1 MKTNNKL
8 LLGFVLT
15 LPVLFWVYVLLRYS
29 VNVPWFDDFEPFP
42 DLLHKWILSD
52 SLSEKIT
59 LLFHPNNEHRMVFG
73 KLLTVIYY
81 WVTGTL
87 HFTYLH
93 IVGALFT
100 FGTFAL
106 FWKVFRSTGLSLKY
120 FLPVPFLLFQIQY
133 HLIFLWAICS
143 LQHQPVVFF
152 VCLTMYL
159 LVQKRFGWAILAG
172 FCANFA
178 MSNGIFVWVGG
189 AAILLL
195 WSQWRQ
201 LGIWIVAGGLA
212 IWLYFQGMTTMGN
225 EASIEYFKNHPH
237 LSFLG
242 FFAFLG
248 GLFDFFFERPIQI
261 RTALPVLMGLLTML
275 WVVPWLLGL
284 VLPWVR
290 QTLRWPA
297 QLPRFTERMQATI
310 THQQQVTY
318 FSLGVMVFILSN
330 AAIIGFLRPR
340 FGFEVM
346 VVSNYKI
353 YPAVFLIVGY
363 LAYLGAN
370 AQDMWRTWGF
380 RITLGL
386 GVFIWAMSLL
396 HYLPAIIE
404 RRKSLLVNVFNQEH
418 HSFGLGHFPG
428 TPTGEYVEALM
439 QDVTARGIY
448 AYPDDF
454 KPYYDQMRSVQTP
467 LPPALRVQIQ
477 TTSEAILVLEPDT
490 PYKAGFDTGSYAFLR
505 QGKELYVF
513 RVDQNLYR
521 GRNIFRLFDKG
532 RALMI
537 PYSLIPPG
545 EYELGVLRVGDGQV
559 ESGIIR
565 SITISEEQGFKT
577 I

>member
-1 MKTNNKL
+1 MAA
-8 LLGFVLT
+8 

-42 DLLHKWILSD
+42 DLLNKWVQ
-52 SLSEKIT
+52 SESTLQKVA

-73 KLLTVIYY
+73 KLLTVVYY
-81 WVTGTL
+81 WLTGTL

-106 FWKVFRSTGLSLKY
+106 FWSVFRSSRLSFKY

-159 LVQKRFGWAILAG
+159 LVRKQFAWAILAG

-201 LGIWIVAGGLA
+201 LAIWLVAGGVA
-212 IWLYFQGMTTMGN
+212 VWLYFQGMTTMGN

-248 GLFDFFFERPIQI
+248 GLFDFFYERPIQV
-261 RTALPVLMGLLTML
+261 RTALPVLMGILAMV
-275 WVVPWLLGL
+275 WVGAWLLGL
-284 VLPWVR
+284 GLPWMR
-290 QTLRWPA
+290 RTLRWPA
-297 QLPRFTERMQATI
+297 RLPRFTLRLDDTI
-310 THQQQVTY
+310 SRQHEITY
-318 FSLGVMVFILSN
+318 FSLGVIVFILAN

-346 VVSNYKI
+346 VVSNYKL

-363 LAYLGAN
+363 LGYLGAIST
-370 AQDMWRTWGF
+370 DKWRKRGYQ
-380 RITLGL
+380 IALGL
-386 GVFIWAMSLL
+386 SIFIWGMSLL
-396 HYLPAIIE
+396 HYLPTIRE
-404 RRKSLLVNVFNQEH
+404 RRKNLLVNVFNQEH

-428 TPTGEYVEALM
+428 TPTGEYVEDLM
-439 QDVTARGIY
+439 KDVTSRGIY
-448 AYPDDF
+448 TYPDEL
-454 KPYYDQMRSVQTP
+454 KPYYDQMRTIQQP
-467 LPPALRVQIQ
+467 LPASLNVEVR
-477 TTSEAILVLEPDT
+477 TTPDSLFVLEPGT
-490 PYKAGFDTGSYAFLR
+490 PYSSGLNNGSYAFLR
-505 QGKELYVF
+505 SANELYIF
-513 RVDQNLYR
+513 RIEQNLYA
-521 GRNIFRLFDKG
+521 GRNLLRLFEQG
-532 RALMI
+532 RSLI
-537 PYSLIPPG
+537 VPYSLLAPG
-545 EYELGVLRVGDGQV
+545 TYDLGVLRVEADQV

-565 SITISEEQGFKT
+565 PVTIPER
-577 I
+577 

>member
-1 MKTNNKL
+1 MNKNKNIA
-8 LLGFVLT
+8 LGIMAA

-42 DLLHKWILSD
+42 DLLNKWVQ
-52 SLSEKIT
+52 SESTLQKVA

-73 KLLTVIYY
+73 KLLTVVYY
-81 WVTGTL
+81 WLTGTL

-106 FWKVFRSTGLSLKY
+106 FWSVFRSSRLSFKY

-159 LVQKRFGWAILAG
+159 LVRKQFAWAILAG

-201 LGIWIVAGGLA
+201 LAIWLVAGGVA
-212 IWLYFQGMTTMGN
+212 VWLYFQGMTTMGN

-248 GLFDFFFERPIQI
+248 GLFDFFYERPIQV
-261 RTALPVLMGLLTML
+261 RTALPVLMGILAMV
-275 WVVPWLLGL
+275 WVGAWLLGL
-284 VLPWVR
+284 GLPWMR
-290 QTLRWPA
+290 RTLRWPA
-297 QLPRFTERMQATI
+297 RLPRFTLRLDDTI
-310 THQQQVTY
+310 SRQHEITY
-318 FSLGVMVFILSN
+318 FSLGVIVFILAN

-346 VVSNYKI
+346 VVSNYKL

-363 LAYLGAN
+363 LGYLGAIST
-370 AQDMWRTWGF
+370 DKWRKRGYQ
-380 RITLGL
+380 IALGL
-386 GVFIWAMSLL
+386 SIFIWGMSLL
-396 HYLPAIIE
+396 HYLPTIRE
-404 RRKSLLVNVFNQEH
+404 RRKNLLVNVFNQEH

-428 TPTGEYVEALM
+428 TPTGEYVEDLM
-439 QDVTARGIY
+439 KDVTSRGIY
-448 AYPDDF
+448 TYPDEL
-454 KPYYDQMRSVQTP
+454 KPYYDQMRTIQQP
-467 LPPALRVQIQ
+467 LPASLNVEVR
-477 TTSEAILVLEPDT
+477 TTPDSLFVLEPGT
-490 PYKAGFDTGSYAFLR
+490 PYSSGLNNGSYAFLR
-505 QGKELYVF
+505 SANELYIF
-513 RVDQNLYR
+513 RIEQNLYA
-521 GRNIFRLFDKG
+521 GRNLLRLFEQG
-532 RALMI
+532 RSLI
-537 PYSLIPPG
+537 VPYSLLAPG
-545 EYELGVLRVGDGQV
+545 TYDLGVLRVEADQV

-565 SITISEEQGFKT
+565 PVTIPER
-577 I
+577 